1 MTLKEMLERRNAVN
15 AELKST
21 EEKRSKDKDREFSAE
36 EKERVTVLMDERTDL
51 DGKIAAKQKEQND
64 QWNTRFASML
74 ATAGNDGGSTHVRGP
89 EPRASC
95 DPVDNP
101 DGAKYSV
108 LRAIRMRAE
117 GKEVDGYEGEIS
129 QEIAKRSGKSAQ
141 GFFLPL
147 SLPMEAERRDF
158 DTTAGAGAIQTTKL
172 YSRFI
177 DMLRNRM
184 TVAAMGAT
192 FLTDMVGPFEIPKQ
206 TGTGAA
212 YWVTEGNSPT
222 ESAQAIGQVAF
233 TPKTVGAF
241 TDITRKFLKQTSMDG
256 ERFARNDLARVLGL
270 ETDRAAYNGSGS
282 GAEPTGILQNGS
294 ITTVAIATDGGAP
307 TWEKIV
313 ALESTVAAVNA
324 DVGGMGYVTSAVG
337 RGKLKT
343 TVKVSNFPEYLW
355 GRDNMVNGYRAV
367 ATNQIPSNLTKGSG
381 TNLTAMIFGD
391 FSTVH
396 IAMWGGV
403 DVLVDPYSL
412 STAGSVRVV
421 CLLDTDI
428 KFRNT
433 ESLAKIVDMVRT

>member
-1 MTLKEMLERRNAVN
+1 MKTLKELLDRRNAIST
-15 AELKST
+15 ELKGLEDKRAKENRDFSP
-21 EEKRSKDKDREFSAE
+21 EESERIDTLLAE
-36 EKERVTVLMDERTDL
+36 RDEL
-51 DGKIAAKQKEQND
+51 NPQIEAKQKEQNE
-64 QWNTRFASML
+64 QRRNRLANVL
-74 ATAGNDGGSTHVRGP
+74 ATAGNDGASTHVRGP
-89 EPRASC
+89 EPRSNH
-95 DPVDNP
+95 DPVTNP
-101 DGAKYSV
+101 DGERYSV
-108 LRAIRMRAE
+108 LRAIRLRAE

-129 QEIAKRSGKSAQ
+129 QEIARRSGKSAQ
-141 GFFLPL
+141 GFFFPL
-147 SLPMEAERRDF
+147 ALPMEGERRDF
-158 DTTAGAGAIQTTKL
+158 DASAGAGAIQTTKL

-177 DMLRNRM
+177 DMLRNR
-184 TVAAMGAT
+184 TVLAGLGAT

-206 TGTGAA
+206 TTAGAA

-233 TPKTVGAF
+233 APKTVGAY
-241 TDITRKFLKQTSMDG
+241 TDITRKLTKQVSMDA
-256 ERFARNDLARVLGL
+256 ERFVRNDLARVIGI
-270 ETDRAAYNGSGS
+270 EVDRAGINGSGS

-294 ITTVAIATDGGAP
+294 ITTVAIGTNGGDP
-307 TWEKIV
+307 TWAKVVE
-313 ALESTVAAVNA
+313 LESTVAAANA
-324 DVGGMGYVTSAVG
+324 DVAGMGYLTSAVG

-355 GRDNMVNGYRAV
+355 DRDNMVNGYRAM
-367 ATNQIPSNLTKGSG
+367 ATNQIPTNLTKGSG

-433 ESLAKIVDMVRT
+433 ESLAKIVDMVRV